1 MDITTC
7 TNCKKIESYLINTYN
22 INQEYKD
29 ALNIIIEKNNLIL
42 EQNKIIEELKN
53 QLKKIN

>member
-29 ALNIIIEKNNLIL
+29 ALNIIIQKNNEFNLN
-42 EQNKIIEELKN
+42 NKF
-53 QLKKIN
+53 

>member
-42 EQNKIIEELKN
+42 EQNKIIEDE
-53 QLKKIN
+53 IIGEI